1 MEESKKSQRKIEQE
15 LVNKRAILDALSKEQ
30 KDANVRLEQ
39 VQNEL
44 KLIDENMQTQDYE
57 VFFYY
62 NT

>member
-1 MEESKKSQRKIEQE
+1 LEESKKSQRKIEQE